1 MDNMAGRWA
10 ATIKACSTTS
20 SRGITMKPWIKKTL
34 FGVLGAS
41 VLFGGLSAC
50 SGHRHGMGMTDAD
63 SASRQA
69 KMMDYAGKKLD
80 LNDGQKQKLA
90 VLADKLREQRT
101 ALIGKTTDP
110 RAEMQSLV
118 AGATLDKTK
127 AQALVEEKTG
137 ALRSKSPEVIAAAAD
152 FFDNLNPAQQQQVRE
167 LMTSRRRGWGG

>member
-1 MDNMAGRWA
+1 
-10 ATIKACSTTS
+10 
-20 SRGITMKPWIKKTL
+20 MKHWIRKTL

-50 SGHRHGMGMTDAD
+50 SGHRHGMGDAD
-63 SASRQA
+63 SAARQS
-69 KMMDYAGKKLD
+69 KMMDYAGIKLD

-101 ALIGKTTDP
+101 ALIGKTTDS
-110 RAEMQSLV
+110 RAEVQSLV
-118 AGATLDKTK
+118 AGATLDKAR
-127 AQALVEEKTG
+127 AQALIEEKTG

-167 LMTSRRRGWGG
+167 LMTARRHGRGG